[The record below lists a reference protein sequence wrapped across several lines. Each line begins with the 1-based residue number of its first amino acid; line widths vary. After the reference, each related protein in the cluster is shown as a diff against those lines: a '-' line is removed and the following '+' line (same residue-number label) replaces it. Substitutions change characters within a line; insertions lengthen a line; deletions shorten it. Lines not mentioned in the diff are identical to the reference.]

1 MQQKRSRSMI
11 PFFVI
16 WSGQA
21 ISLFGSQLVQFA
33 LIWWL
38 TKITDSATV
47 LATAS
52 LVGLLPQVLLGPVV
66 GTLVDRWN
74 RRITMIVAD
83 GVIAVATVGLAAL
96 FLTGAAQV
104 WHVYLLL
111 FVRATAGGFHWA
123 AMAASTSL
131 MVPKEH
137 LTRIQGLNQTLQG
150 GLNIISAPLA
160 ALLLDLLPMQGILAI
175 DVGTAMF
182 AIGSLLFVTIPQPQR
197 REPPQGIQTGGPSVW
212 QELRQG
218 LRYVW
223 SWPGLVMI
231 LLMATVINLALTPA
245 ASLLPILV
253 TRHFRGEALDLGW
266 LESAWGVGMVL
277 GGVVLGVWG
286 GFRRRILT
294 SLTALVGLGIGIS
307 FVGLAPASSFSVA
320 VGAMFFVGVMLPIVN
335 GPIHAVVQAAVIPEM
350 QGRVFSL
357 MASVS
362 AAMSPLG
369 LAIAG
374 PVADTMGVRTWF
386 VMGGVVTALMGVIG
400 FLIPEVVN
408 VEDNQGQT
416 DVVESTLSPVIAD

>member
-1 MQQKRSRSMI
+1 MQHKPSRSMI

-16 WSGQA
+16 WGGQA

-52 LVGLLPQVLLGPVV
+52 LVGLLPQVVLGPVV
-66 GTLVDRWN
+66 GALVDRWN

-96 FLTGAAQV
+96 FLTGTVQV
-104 WHVYLLL
+104 WHVYLLM

-182 AIGSLLFVTIPQPQR
+182 AVGSLLFVTIPQPQR
-197 REPPQGIQTGGPSVW
+197 REPPQEMQTGGPSVW
-212 QELRQG
+212 QDLRQG

-253 TRHFRGEALDLGW
+253 TRHFHGEALHLGW
-266 LESAWGVGMVL
+266 LESAWGIGMVL
-277 GGVVLGVWG
+277 GGLVLGVWG

-294 SLTALVGLGIGIS
+294 SLTALVGVGIGFS
-307 FVGLAPASSFSVA
+307 FIGLAPASSFSMA

-350 QGRVFSL
+350 QGRVFTL

-386 VMGGVVTALMGVIG
+386 VMGGVVTALMGVMG
-400 FLIPEVVN
+400 FLIPQVVN

-416 DVVESTLSPVIAD
+416 GPVEPALSPVIAD

>member
-1 MQQKRSRSMI
+1 MQHKPSRSMI

-16 WSGQA
+16 WGGQA

-52 LVGLLPQVLLGPVV
+52 LVGLLPQVVLGPVV

-96 FLTGAAQV
+96 FLTGTVQV
-104 WHVYLLL
+104 WHVYLLM

-182 AIGSLLFVTIPQPQR
+182 AVGSLLFVTIPQPQR
-197 REPPQGIQTGGPSVW
+197 REPPQEMQTGGPSVW
-212 QELRQG
+212 QDLRQG

-253 TRHFRGEALDLGW
+253 TRHFHGEALHLGW
-266 LESAWGVGMVL
+266 LESAWGIGMVL
-277 GGVVLGVWG
+277 GGLVLGVWG

-294 SLTALVGLGIGIS
+294 SLTALVGVGIGFS
-307 FVGLAPASSFSVA
+307 FIGLAPASSFSMA

-350 QGRVFSL
+350 QGRVFTL

-386 VMGGVVTALMGVIG
+386 VMGGVVTALMGVMG
-400 FLIPEVVN
+400 FLIPQVVN

-416 DVVESTLSPVIAD
+416 GPVEPALSPVIAD

>member
-1 MQQKRSRSMI
+1 MQHKPSRSMI

-16 WSGQA
+16 WGGQA

-52 LVGLLPQVLLGPVV
+52 LVGLLPQVVLGPVV
-66 GTLVDRWN
+66 GALVDRWN

-96 FLTGAAQV
+96 FLTGTVQV
-104 WHVYLLL
+104 WHVYLLM

-197 REPPQGIQTGGPSVW
+197 REPPQEMQTGGPSVW
-212 QELRQG
+212 QDLRQG
-218 LRYVW
+218 LRYV
-223 SWPGLVMI
+223 
-231 LLMATVINLALTPA
+231 
-245 ASLLPILV
+245 
-253 TRHFRGEALDLGW
+253 
-266 LESAWGVGMVL
+266 
-277 GGVVLGVWG
+277 
-286 GFRRRILT
+286 
-294 SLTALVGLGIGIS
+294 
-307 FVGLAPASSFSVA
+307 
-320 VGAMFFVGVMLPIVN
+320 
-335 GPIHAVVQAAVIPEM
+335 
-350 QGRVFSL
+350 
-357 MASVS
+357 
-362 AAMSPLG
+362 
-369 LAIAG
+369 
-374 PVADTMGVRTWF
+374 
-386 VMGGVVTALMGVIG
+386 
-400 FLIPEVVN
+400 
-408 VEDNQGQT
+408 
-416 DVVESTLSPVIAD
+416 